1 MSENGQSP
9 PQAVLRLLAM
19 SPLDPDVCWRACLAS
34 DRRFDGRFWVGVVTT
49 GIYCRPICPAPKPR
63 RRNVRFFPT
72 AFAAAEHGFRPCL
85 RCRPESAPGSAVWRG
100 TSVTVTRALRLIE
113 AGALRDGGIEQLAD
127 ALGVGSRQLRRLF
140 AEHLGASPLAVAHT
154 QRLHFAKKLV
164 DETRLPM
171 TEIALAAGF
180 ASVRRFNDSFLRV
193 YGRSPRALRRD
204 GAERERTTANGE
216 LRLALAFR
224 GVLDWDAMLAYLGPR
239 ATPGVERVDGRTYL
253 RTIRAGAARGILS
266 ATVEPDGRHV
276 VLGLRLP
283 GPAPLHDAVRRA
295 RRMFDLDGDPAAI
308 AQHLRRDATLG
319 PRLRGVASLRLPCA
333 WDPFELAVRAVLGQ
347 QISVRAA
354 TTLAGRLAA
363 RWGEPLAHAGDGSNS
378 GPGLVFP
385 EPRRLIDA
393 DLQTIGIPKERA
405 ETIRRVALAFADG
418 ALDRAAA
425 TGLDALVERLCAI
438 PGIGEWT
445 ANYVALRA
453 YGEPDA
459 FPAADLGLRKAVA
472 PDGKPVTAKRLA
484 EIAEAWRPWRG
495 LAAIHLWST
504 LEVSR

>member
-1 MSENGQSP
+1 MSENGQFGVDSVLLS
-9 PQAVLRLLAM
+9 QAM
-19 SPLDPDVCWRACLAS
+19 DTLDPDICWRACLAS

-49 GIYCRPICPAPKPR
+49 GIYCRPICPAPRPR

-72 AFAAAEHGFRPCL
+72 AFAAAEQGFRPCL

-100 TSVTVTRALRLIE
+100 TSATVTRALRLIE
-113 AGALRDGGIEQLAD
+113 AGALRDDGIEPLAA

-193 YGRSPRALRRD
+193 YERSPRELRRESASGD
-204 GAERERTTANGE
+204 RPAADGE

-224 GVLDWDAMLAYLGPR
+224 GALDWDAMLAYLGPR

-253 RTIRAGAARGILS
+253 RTIRAGAARGMLR
-266 ATVEPDGRHV
+266 ATVEPQGRHV
-276 VLGLRLP
+276 LLRLQVP
-283 GPAPLHDAVRRA
+283 GPAPLWEAVRRA
-295 RRMFDLDGDPAAI
+295 RRMFDLDGDPATI

-319 PRLRGVASLRLPCA
+319 PRLRGVAGLRLPCA
-333 WDPFELAVRAVLGQ
+333 WDPFELAVRTVLGQ

-363 RWGEPLAHAGDGSNS
+363 RWGEPLASAGDGRDSS
-378 GPGLVFP
+378 PGLVFP
-385 EPRRLIDA
+385 EPRQLIDA
-393 DLQTIGIPKERA
+393 ELHTIGIPKERA

-418 ALDRAAA
+418 ALDRAATA
-425 TGLDALVERLCAI
+425 GLDALVERLCAI

-472 PDGKPVTAKRLA
+472 PDGKPVSAKRLT